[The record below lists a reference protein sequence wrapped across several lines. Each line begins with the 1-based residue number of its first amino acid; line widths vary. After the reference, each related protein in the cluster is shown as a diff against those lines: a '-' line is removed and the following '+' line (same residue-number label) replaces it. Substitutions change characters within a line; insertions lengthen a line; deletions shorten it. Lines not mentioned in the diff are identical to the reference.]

1 MHENEIKIIRLNSN
15 GNLFNSENYNK
26 NDNLDAF
33 LLYRDNLV
41 NIRVVSI
48 LNGLQDD
55 ISIDIMSDKNQL
67 DGDFK
72 KWLDNFEEDYDVRQ
86 YIVNGFQEYLYPFIY
101 DGEVNDFILMVR
113 WVYKNMKEDE
123 QLSLYIHS
131 FSKIENRV
139 IIKRNDIGVSVD
151 YYDDIHD
158 EPINTRQVYFNDY
171 FLEDIDEMDKKLLE
185 ALSHQLKKEGSCA
198 FKYSGKYYNIY
209 ENEEEGGYYYDKY
222 ESMQDSEPL
231 VSISCECDDEDDAI
245 LFAIM

>member
-131 FSKIENRV
+131 FSRVENRV

-158 EPINTRQVYFNDY
+158 EPINARQFYFNDY
-171 FLEDIDEMDKKLLE
+171 TLGDK
-185 ALSHQLKKEGSCA
+185 Q
-198 FKYSGKYYNIY
+198 
-209 ENEEEGGYYYDKY
+209 NEQK
-222 ESMQDSEPL
+222 
-231 VSISCECDDEDDAI
+231 
-245 LFAIM
+245 